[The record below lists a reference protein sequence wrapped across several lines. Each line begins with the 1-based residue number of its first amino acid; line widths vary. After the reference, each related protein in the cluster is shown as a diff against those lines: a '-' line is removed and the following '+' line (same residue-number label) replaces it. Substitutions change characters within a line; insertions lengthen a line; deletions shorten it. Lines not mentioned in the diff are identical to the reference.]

1 MSSFIKPSTT
11 RFVNQ
16 RTSTCIC
23 KSGRCSVVW
32 YLGKAVYVNVHI
44 LIRNLY
50 TEDSQNIKVGR
61 SENII
66 NTYIYTGTHN
76 EVQLSFVATGDSEST
91 AYPSSHCDGLSCDV
105 GSVLRAQ
112 EGNHSANFLWLSNSE
127 GGGTMETWYSLNYS
141 YIFVHICDKLPCE
154 FELYLLMLSCLLKSS
169 MMSSFC
175 HNWDKT
181 VVYYRDYNTREE

>member
-11 RFVNQ
+11 RFASQ

-66 NTYIYTGTHN
+66 NTYIYTGTQWSAVEFCCHRRLR
-76 EVQLSFVATGDSEST
+76 VDSLSLQSLWWSLLWCRKRPQSTRRQSLHQFPLALQL
-91 AYPSSHCDGLSCDV
+91 
-105 GSVLRAQ
+105 
-112 EGNHSANFLWLSNSE
+112 W
-127 GGGTMETWYSLNYS
+127 GGGDNGNMVFIKLF
-141 YIFVHICDKLPCE
+141 IHICAYSWQTSMRVWAVPFNAELP
-154 FELYLLMLSCLLKSS
+154 FE
-169 MMSSFC
+169 
-175 HNWDKT
+175 
-181 VVYYRDYNTREE
+181 VVHDVFILP